1 MTLEKLNYRKFIL
14 PIVVGLIIWLLSPF
28 KPAGVSLVA
37 WHMFA
42 IFVAT
47 IIGCITQ
54 PLPIGAVA
62 IIGFTITVLTGTV
75 KMDTAIVV
83 LVIAVSG

>member
-62 IIGFTITVLTGTV
+62 IIGFTITVLTGTF